1 MGIFQLRICT
11 AEGRSE
17 AMQHSK
23 PKSKSESPAD
33 KAPAPESSAKTQ
45 EILHRE
51 EMLDEALEETFP
63 ASDPISLADP
73 GSQRPKT

>member
-1 MGIFQLRICT
+1 
-11 AEGRSE
+11 
-17 AMQHSK
+17 MQQ
-23 PKSKSESPAD
+23 SKSESAVGQ
-33 KAPAPESSAKTQ
+33 APAMESSAKMQ

-73 GSQRPKT
+73 GSHRQTT